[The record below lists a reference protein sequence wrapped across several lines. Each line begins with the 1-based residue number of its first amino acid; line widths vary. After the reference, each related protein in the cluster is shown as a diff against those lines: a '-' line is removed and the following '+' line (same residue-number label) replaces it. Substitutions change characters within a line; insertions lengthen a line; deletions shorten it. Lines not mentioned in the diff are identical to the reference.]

1 MKPFEYPLQGT
12 DPPETTALNDLVLV
26 PPKPASAGCKRALAG
41 PSPNLNAPLESLP
54 PDIRRHLLSMLELE
68 TLKSLVHASPVFY
81 QQYPVDQKW
90 VLCRSL
96 AAAFRSN
103 SLIYEVRTVYECDL
117 KAFWETRTKD
127 TVTQSVQVYGDGRSA
142 SHNSPFSESVTLN
155 RELMLDEAIRITKF
169 YFSIIQPFTRKYT
182 SSALENLAS
191 ALRIP
196 YNQHS
201 DRLNVTEEIRLM
213 RALYR
218 FQLCCNIFSHGYN
231 GSIFKHAPDYEGWD
245 VSELLQSL
253 FDP

>member
-1 MKPFEYPLQGT
+1 
-12 DPPETTALNDLVLV
+12 
-26 PPKPASAGCKRALAG
+26 
-41 PSPNLNAPLESLP
+41 
-54 PDIRRHLLSMLELE
+54 
-68 TLKSLVHASPVFY
+68 
-81 QQYPVDQKW
+81 
-90 VLCRSL
+90 
-96 AAAFRSN
+96 
-103 SLIYEVRTVYECDL
+103 
-117 KAFWETRTKD
+117 
-127 TVTQSVQVYGDGRSA
+127 
-142 SHNSPFSESVTLN
+142 
-155 RELMLDEAIRITKF
+155 MLDEAIRITKF

-182 SSALENLAS
+182 SWALENLAS